1 MKLLKGLIIKRIIK
15 NIEINEH
22 IHNCFVLFVNTVLL
36 NDDSILII
44 NILIIHICFINYNK
58 GG

>member
-15 NIEINEH
+15 KIEINEH
-22 IHNCFVLFVNTVLL
+22 THNCFVVFVNTFIL

-44 NILIIHICFINYNK
+44 NILIIHILFINYNK
-58 GG
+58 G